1 MLIAVSAREAQ
12 ANRVGNTFPGMI
24 EKPFYRSLYFGS
36 PPAKGGS
43 VEEDK
48 MTMPQ
53 AYLIEQPENS
63 SVAAHY
69 HDTNQFQIFVHGD
82 GAFGKKPFGGLMVHY
97 AKAHTTYGPIAAG
110 GNGAHY
116 MTLRNNWDSGA
127 KRMPENRAN
136 LRKIKRLH
144 RVADDILLPD
154 AAALKS
160 ISIEKVDLI
169 PLEANGLGVCQFNI
183 GPEQGCSLALVTNGA
198 GAYAY
203 VAGGSVHYD
212 GREYET
218 KSLIY
223 CGPKEVPLRVTA
235 GIAGASVLFLQFP
248 PEPDD
253 E

>member
-36 PPAKGGS
+36 PPAKGGNA
-43 VEEDK
+43 EKDK

-63 SVAAHY
+63 TVAAHY
-69 HDTNQFQIFVHGD
+69 HDTNQFQIFVHGS
-82 GAFGKKPFGGLMVHY
+82 GAFGKKPFSGLMVHY

-110 GNGAHY
+110 ENGAHY

-127 KRMPENRAN
+127 KRMPENRAK

-144 RVADDILLPD
+144 RVADDVPLPD
-154 AAALKS
+154 TATLKS
-160 ISIEKVDLI
+160 ISIEKVNLI
-169 PLEANGLGVCQFNI
+169 PLEADGLGVCLFNF
-183 GPEQGCSLALVTNGA
+183 GPGQDCSLTLETGGA
-198 GAYAY
+198 GAYAF
-203 VAGGSVHYD
+203 VAVGSVQYD
-212 GREYET
+212 ELEYET
-218 KSLIY
+218 MSLIY
-223 CGPKEVPLRVTA
+223 SGPEEAPLRLTA
-235 GIAGASVLFLQFP
+235 GIDGASVLFLQFP